1 MVVILGL
8 ELLVGAIMVVA
19 VGGGSTMI
27 CGPSFFAL
35 GTILLVGVAP
45 CLAPLE
51 IFSCVGG
58 LGDALVVVAVGEG
71 STIRCGSSFF
81 ALATILL
88 VGVAPCLAPLE
99 IVSCVGGLGDVI
111 VVVALG
117 FVDTIWLVL
126 LFFVALA
133 ASCRG
138 SRLLAS
144 SPCLGGCRR
153 RSLVGVGRW

>member
-1 MVVILGL
+1 MVFILGL
-8 ELLVGAIMVVA
+8 ELLVGAIVVVA
-19 VGGGSTMI
+19 VGGEGTMLGGSSL
-27 CGPSFFAL
+27 CAL
-35 GTILLVGVAP
+35 ATIFLVDVAS

-58 LGDALVVVAVGEG
+58 LGDA
-71 STIRCGSSFF
+71 
-81 ALATILL
+81 IL
-88 VGVAPCLAPLE
+88 
-99 IVSCVGGLGDVI
+99 
-111 VVVALG
+111 VVALG
-117 FVDTIWLVL
+117 FVDTILLVL

-153 RSLVGVGRW
+153 RSLGGVG

>member
-1 MVVILGL
+1 MI
-8 ELLVGAIMVVA
+8 
-19 VGGGSTMI
+19 GGSSL
-27 CGPSFFAL
+27 CAL
-35 GTILLVGVAP
+35 ATIFLVDVAS

-58 LGDALVVVAVGEG
+58 LGDA
-71 STIRCGSSFF
+71 
-81 ALATILL
+81 IL
-88 VGVAPCLAPLE
+88 
-99 IVSCVGGLGDVI
+99 
-111 VVVALG
+111 VVALG

-153 RSLVGVGRW
+153 RSLGGVGRWRT

>member
-1 MVVILGL
+1 MVFILGL

-19 VGGGSTMI
+19 VGGRSTMI

-58 LGDALVVVAVGEG
+58 LGDA
-71 STIRCGSSFF
+71 
-81 ALATILL
+81 IL
-88 VGVAPCLAPLE
+88 
-99 IVSCVGGLGDVI
+99 
-111 VVVALG
+111 VVALG

-144 SPCLGGCRR
+144 SPCLGG
-153 RSLVGVGRW
+153 VVEDPW

>member
-58 LGDALVVVAVGEG
+58 LGDA
-71 STIRCGSSFF
+71 
-81 ALATILL
+81 IL
-88 VGVAPCLAPLE
+88 
-99 IVSCVGGLGDVI
+99 
-111 VVVALG
+111 VVALG

-153 RSLVGVGRW
+153 RSLGGVGRWRT

>member
-1 MVVILGL
+1 MVFILGL
-8 ELLVGAIMVVA
+8 VLLVGTIVVVA

-27 CGPSFFAL
+27 GGSSLFSL

-58 LGDALVVVAVGEG
+58 LGDA
-71 STIRCGSSFF
+71 
-81 ALATILL
+81 
-88 VGVAPCLAPLE
+88 
-99 IVSCVGGLGDVI
+99 I
-111 VVVALG
+111 VVVELG

-126 LFFVALA
+126 LTFVALP

-153 RSLVGVGRW
+153 RSLGLVGRWRT